1 MALSAPTHLNP
12 PRGIRPAKTTHRE
25 AARPTPPEGTLIL
38 LSPKPAAAATQLSLM
53 VEFGSPDGRSWQA
66 IGGGDTLA
74 DAIAFAQD
82 SCPTDATWQP
92 ITWNDLYGD

>member
-1 MALSAPTHLNP
+1 M
-12 PRGIRPAKTTHRE
+12 
-25 AARPTPPEGTLIL
+25 TLTAHAQHI
-38 LSPKPAAAATQLSLM
+38 LM
-53 VEFGSPDGRSWQA
+53 VEFTSPDGRAWQA

-92 ITWNDLYGD
+92 ISWNELYGD

>member
-1 MALSAPTHLNP
+1 MALSAPTHLNL
-12 PRGIRPAKTTHRE
+12 PRGIRPAKTTYRE
-25 AARPTPPEGTLIL
+25 AARPTAPEGTLIL
-38 LSPKPAAAATQLSLM
+38 FSPKPAAAATQRSLM

-66 IGGGDTLA
+66 VGGGATFA

-92 ITWNDLYGD
+92 ISWNDLYGD

>member
-1 MALSAPTHLNP
+1 MTLSAPTRLNP
-12 PRGIRPAKTTHRE
+12 LRGFRPANFAHRE
-25 AARPTPPEGTLIL
+25 AARLTVPEGTLIL
-38 LSPKPAAAATQLSLM
+38 FPSTSRPPHAQHILM

-92 ITWNDLYGD
+92 ISWNDLYGD